1 MTTYDTTAE
10 DVPRSAPMIDHLSPV
25 APATAAPRPRRRMS
39 QKISVSVVFVAA
51 MFMNIMDI
59 TIVNVALPA
68 IGRQFAVT
76 EASLDAVATGYL
88 VSLAV
93 FIPAAGYLGDRY
105 GTKRILLLAI
115 GLFTAAS
122 VLCGLAGNLGE
133 LVAFRVLQGAGSG
146 MMTPVG
152 MAMLY
157 RAFPPHERLRASS
170 ILTIPTAVAPA
181 LGPVLG
187 GALVTGLSWRWVF
200 FVNLFIGIAA
210 FAFGLFFLEEQRQ
223 ARPGRFDSTGF
234 VLSGAGFAAV
244 MYGVSQGPGVGWTHP
259 QIVGAIAA
267 GTAVLALLVRV
278 ELRSTAPLLRLRLLG
293 NRLFRSTSTAMA
305 VGTAAFLGAL
315 FVVPLFFQLGF
326 GLTAL
331 QSGLNTLPEAL
342 GVMLGAQL
350 GSRVLYRRLGPRRL
364 IVLGLIGMAAS
375 LALMALIDTRG
386 DLWWMRLLMLGM
398 GLAMGQVVVSTQAAT
413 FATISPEDTGHA
425 SSLFAMTRQLG
436 SAAGIALLATVFT
449 AVGTTRTVAGHT
461 TPNLTAYHAA
471 FLVAAVVALLAVLPA
486 LTVEDADAAS
496 TVPERSAETVYE

>member
-1 MTTYDTTAE
+1 
-10 DVPRSAPMIDHLSPV
+10 MIEHLSPIAAAPVPASAPV
-25 APATAAPRPRRRMS
+25 AAAAPRPKRRMGPMN

-68 IGRQFAVT
+68 IGRQFGVT

-93 FIPAAGYLGDRY
+93 FIPAAGYLGERF
-105 GTKRILLLAI
+105 GSKRILLLAI

-122 VLCGLAGNLGE
+122 VLCGLADSLGE

-210 FAFGLFFLEEQRQ
+210 FAFGLLFLAEQRP
-223 ARPGRFDSTGF
+223 ARPGRFDLAGF

-244 MYGVSQGPGVGWTHP
+244 MYGVSQGPGLGWTHP
-259 QIVGAIAA
+259 QIIVSIAA
-267 GTAVLALLVRV
+267 GAAVLMLLVRI
-278 ELRSTAPLLRLRLLG
+278 ELRSNAPLLRLRLLG

-315 FVVPLFFQLGF
+315 FVIPLFFQLGL

-331 QSGLNTLPEAL
+331 QSGLNTLPEAV

-350 GSRVLYRRLGPRRL
+350 GSRVLYRHLGPRRL
-364 IVLGLIGMAAS
+364 IVLGLSGMAGS
-375 LALMALIDTRG
+375 LALMALIGSRA
-386 DLWWMRLLMLGM
+386 DLWWMRLLMVGM
-398 GLAMGQVVVSTQAAT
+398 GLAMGQVMISTQAAT
-413 FATISPEDTGHA
+413 FATISPADTGHA
-425 SSLFAMTRQLG
+425 SSLFSMSRQLG
-436 SAAGIALLATVFT
+436 SATGIALLATVFT
-449 AVGTTRTVAGHT
+449 AVGTTRTIAGHSV
-461 TPNLTAYHAA
+461 PNLTAYHTA
-471 FLVAAVVALLAVLPA
+471 FLVAALLALLAILPA

-496 TVPERSAETVYE
+496 AMSDEHSAELVYE

>member
-1 MTTYDTTAE
+1 
-10 DVPRSAPMIDHLSPV
+10 MIEQLSPIAPV
-25 APATAAPRPRRRMS
+25 ARAPRRGPRLS
-39 QKISVSVVFVAA
+39 QKVSVSVVFVAA

-68 IGRQFAVT
+68 IGRQFGVT

-93 FIPAAGYLGDRY
+93 FIPAAGYLGDRF
-105 GTKRILLLAI
+105 GAKRILLLAI

-122 VLCGLAGNLGE
+122 VLCGLADSLGE

-187 GALVTGLSWRWVF
+187 GVLVTGLSWRWVF

-210 FAFGLFFLEEQRQ
+210 FAFGLLFLAEQRPE
-223 ARPGRFDSTGF
+223 RPGRFDLTGF

-244 MYGVSQGPGVGWTHP
+244 MYGISQGAGLGWTRP
-259 QIVGAIAA
+259 RIIASIAA
-267 GTAVLALLVRV
+267 GAVVLALLVRV
-278 ELRSTAPLLRLRLLG
+278 ELRAKAPLLRLRLLG
-293 NRLFRSTSTAMA
+293 NRLFRSTSLATAVA
-305 VGTAAFLGAL
+305 TAAFLGAL
-315 FVVPLFFQLGF
+315 FVIPLFFQLGL

-331 QSGLNTLPEAL
+331 QSGLDTFPEAI

-350 GSRVLYRRLGPRRL
+350 GSRILYRRLGPRRL
-364 IVLGLIGMAAS
+364 IVIGLIGLAGD
-375 LALMALIDTRG
+375 LALMALIGSRTE
-386 DLWWMRLLMLGM
+386 LWWMRLLMLAM

-413 FATISPEDTGHA
+413 FATVSAADTGHA
-425 SSLFAMTRQLG
+425 SSLFSMSRQLG
-436 SAAGIALLATVFT
+436 SAIGIALLATVFT
-449 AVGTTRTVAGHT
+449 AVGTTSTIAGHAG
-461 TPNLTAYHAA
+461 PNLAAYHVA
-471 FLVAAVVALLAVLPA
+471 FLVAAFVAGLAVLPA
-486 LTVEDADAAS
+486 LTIQDADAAGTLRQS
-496 TVPERSAETVYE
+496 L

>member
-1 MTTYDTTAE
+1 
-10 DVPRSAPMIDHLSPV
+10 MIEQLSPI
-25 APATAAPRPRRRMS
+25 APAAAAPRHSRRIS

-93 FIPAAGYLGDRY
+93 FIPAAGYLGDRF
-105 GTKRILLLAI
+105 GTKHILLLAI
-115 GLFTAAS
+115 GLFTTAS
-122 VLCGLAGNLGE
+122 VLCGLAGSLGE
-133 LVAFRVLQGAGSG
+133 LVACRVLQGAGGG

-152 MAMLY
+152 MTMLY

-170 ILTIPTAVAPA
+170 ILTIPTALAPA

-187 GALVTGLSWRWVF
+187 GALVTSLSWRWVF

-210 FAFGLFFLEEQRQ
+210 FAFGLLFLQEQRQ
-223 ARPGRFDSTGF
+223 TRPGRFDIAGF
-234 VLSGAGFAAV
+234 ALSGTGFAAV
-244 MYGVSQGPGVGWTHP
+244 MYGVSQGPGIGWTHP
-259 QIVGAIAA
+259 RIIGAIAA
-267 GTAVLALLVRV
+267 GAAVLALLARV
-278 ELRSTAPLLRLRLLG
+278 ELRSDAPLLRLRLLG

-305 VGTAAFLGAL
+305 VATAAFLGAL
-315 FVVPLFFQLGF
+315 FVIPLFFQLGL

-331 QSGLNTLPEAL
+331 QSGLDTVPEAL

-364 IVLGLIGMAAS
+364 IFLGLTGTAGS
-375 LALMALIDTRG
+375 LAPMALIDSRA
-386 DLWWMRLLMLGM
+386 DLMGMRLLMLGM
-398 GLAMGQVVVSTQAAT
+398 GMAMGQVMVSTQAAT
-413 FATISPEDTGHA
+413 FATISPADTGHA
-425 SSLFAMTRQLG
+425 SSLFSMTRQLG
-436 SAAGIALLATVFT
+436 SAAGIAVLTTVFT
-449 AVGTTRTVAGHT
+449 AIGTTRQGAGRSS

-471 FLVAAVVALLAVLPA
+471 FLIAALLAVLAMLPA
-486 LTVEDADAAS
+486 LAVQDSDAA
-496 TVPERSAETVYE
+496 TVSPLASDEGPGLK